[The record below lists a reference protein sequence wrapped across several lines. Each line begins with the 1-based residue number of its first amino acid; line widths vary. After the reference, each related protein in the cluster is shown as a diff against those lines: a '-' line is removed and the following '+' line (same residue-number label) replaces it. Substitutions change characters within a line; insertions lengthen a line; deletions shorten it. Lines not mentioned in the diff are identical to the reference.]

1 MKPFTAPRVLFGAGR
16 QASHALNLMEGMGAP
31 WQDVVLFDDAH
42 PQLQTGARER
52 PVLGT
57 LEQGIEYCVRERAP
71 ALIALG
77 SKAGARRYAIYRALT
92 QRNVALTNLVH
103 PSCHIAPS
111 AHLGVNVIMMPGCVI
126 AADVTIGSLC
136 CLFASVTLE
145 HDVTVGE
152 NVVFGP
158 GVVVSGYVRIGR
170 HAFVGAGAVCAPE
183 VAIGERAL
191 VGAGAVVVAD
201 VAAGSV
207 NIGVPARFHRAV
219 AEGDDAPTL
228 QALQHWGSAD

>member
-1 MKPFTAPRVLFGAGR
+1 MKPFTTPRVLFGAGR
-16 QASHALNLMEGMGAP
+16 QAGHVLNLLESLGGP

-42 PQLQTGARER
+42 PQLRIGPRDR

-57 LEQGIEYCVRERAP
+57 IDQGIEYCARERAP
-71 ALIALG
+71 ALVALG
-77 SKAGARRYAIYRALT
+77 SKAGARRYATYRALT
-92 QRNVALTNLVH
+92 RRNVELTNLVH
-103 PSCHIAPS
+103 PSCHIAPG
-111 AHLGVNVIMMPGCVI
+111 ARLGVNVIMMPGCVV

-136 CLFASVTLE
+136 CLFASVTIE

-158 GVVVSGYVRIGR
+158 GVVASGHVRIGR
-170 HAFVGAGAVCAPE
+170 HSFLGAGAVCAPE
-183 VAIGERAL
+183 VALGERAL

-207 NIGVPARFHRAV
+207 SIGVPARFHRAV

-228 QALQHWGSAD
+228 AALQHWNCAD

>member
-1 MKPFTAPRVLFGAGR
+1 MKPFNAPRVLFGAGR
-16 QASHALNLMEGMGAP
+16 QAGHVLNLMQGMGAP

-42 PQLQTGARER
+42 PQLQAGARGL

-57 LEQGIEYCVRERAP
+57 LEQGIEHCVREQAP
-71 ALIALG
+71 ALVALG
-77 SKAGARRYAIYRALT
+77 SKAGARRYAIFRAL
-92 QRNVALTNLVH
+92 QRRSVELVNLIH
-103 PSCHIAPS
+103 PGCSIAPG
-111 AHLGVNVIMMPGCVI
+111 ARLGVNVIMMPGCVVT
-126 AADVTIGSLC
+126 ADVTIGSLC

-158 GVVVSGYVRIGR
+158 GVVASGYARIGR
-170 HAFVGAGAVCAPE
+170 HSFLGAGAVCAPE
-183 VAIGERAL
+183 VTLGERAL

-207 NIGVPARFHRAV
+207 SIGVPARFHRAV

-228 QALQHWGSAD
+228 AALQHWNCAD